1 MKDKKPTL
9 KELYN
14 RNATYLDTFRRKL
27 DRLFLYNPLDVT
39 FKMPKRMELILH
51 DNGSLGWDKVH
62 KCWVEGAWDGR
73 VDENNDYVAYIATT
87 LNTDDKKTYTLKN
100 HEEVIVCGNN
110 STYTPDNL
118 DNKWYSMILEETDI
132 STYFQLINSRNIP
145 MISATDD
152 NIKKE
157 VNLAF
162 EKLTAGKPVVIGTGL
177 LGDAKTLDITDP
189 SSIDKI
195 SNLDNFHDEM
205 IKRWCNKYGVDVE
218 TKEKKA
224 QVNNMELDR
233 FGDWDSLN
241 FLEMY
246 ESRLDFIKEMEENGI
261 TIELIR
267 NPIYWDE
274 PTNEDVENGTF
285 EENEEEEGN
294 DNADENNN
302 IETDSTTE
310 EDGKQTAD
318 DDK

>member
-1 MKDKKPTL
+1 MKKPTI

-14 RNATYLDTFRRKL
+14 RIDTYYDEFLRKL
-27 DRLFLYNPLDVT
+27 DRLFLYIPKDVS
-39 FKMPKRMELILH
+39 FIMPKRFELILH
-51 DNGSLGWDKVH
+51 NNGSIGWDKIH

-73 VDENNDYVAYIATT
+73 VDENNDFTTYIGTT

-110 STYTPDNL
+110 SRYTPDSL

-157 VNLAF
+157 VNIAF
-162 EKLTAGKPVVIGTGL
+162 DNLKAGKPVVIGTGL

-195 SNLDNFHDEM
+195 STLDNFHDEM
-205 IKRWCNKYGVDVE
+205 IKRWCNKYGIDVE

-224 QVNNMELDR
+224 QVNNMELDS

-246 ESRLDFIKEMEENGI
+246 EARIDFIKEMAENGI
-261 TIELIR
+261 EIELVR

-274 PTNEDVENGTF
+274 PTEEDIEDGTFDENEDKED
-285 EENEEEEGN
+285 
-294 DNADENNN
+294 DNNDENNN
-302 IETDSTTE
+302 TETDSRAE
-310 EDGKQTAD
+310 ENEQPAVD
-318 DDK
+318 DDDGNQ